1 MEAILYNS
9 TWVETW
15 KIKLSDSLF
24 GTEVKTSLIHR
35 LLLLQRANAR
45 VAIAHTKNRWERRGS
60 TRKIYKQKGT
70 GNARAGS
77 ARSPLRKKGWVA
89 FGPRNDRNFTI
100 SMNKKERRLALFSL
114 LSSKAINNQIKVID
128 LNKSEE
134 LKTKNIVDIAKN
146 MNIGTGLFAML
157 PNDRELFL
165 ATRNVATIKPLW
177 VGYLNPQDLLKY
189 NDLIFTKD
197 SLDHLSQI
205 YS

>member
-1 MEAILYNS
+1 
-9 TWVETW
+9 
-15 KIKLSDSLF
+15 
-24 GTEVKTSLIHR
+24 
-35 LLLLQRANAR
+35 
-45 VAIAHTKNRWERRGS
+45 
-60 TRKIYKQKGT
+60 
-70 GNARAGS
+70 
-77 ARSPLRKKGWVA
+77 
-89 FGPRNDRNFTI
+89 
-100 SMNKKERRLALFSL
+100 
-114 LSSKAINNQIKVID
+114 
-128 LNKSEE
+128 

-146 MNIGTGLFAML
+146 MNIGTWLFAML